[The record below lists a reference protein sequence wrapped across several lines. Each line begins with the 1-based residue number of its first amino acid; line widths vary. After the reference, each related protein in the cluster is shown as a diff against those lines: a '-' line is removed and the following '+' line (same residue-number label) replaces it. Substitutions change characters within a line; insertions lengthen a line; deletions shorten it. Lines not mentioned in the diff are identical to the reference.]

1 MIRIRHPRLY
11 LVAAVLFVLFGYA
24 TMRITLELVQGPSFA
39 VTEGKVTH
47 AAWHSSMSRTG
58 RSYFVDISYDYVVDG
73 RQYHSD
79 HYFGAYNRAVGQR
92 PCREIVAQHPV
103 GSKVVVHY
111 DPKDPKENYVVL
123 PKEYWRIALYGLLT
137 VIVPGGIIWMDWVM
151 RHRPRRRRLRR
162 RRWPLRDIIAL
173 LLFVLCIIAGLSLM
187 AGLARGFVEVVR
199 LCRRGS
205 PWGYAWVGL
214 SLLAVVALGLW
225 RRATRKRA
233 YQELLVRGVDCG
245 LTEESMR
252 AVDALLQEGGKL
264 CRRKPSQAL
273 VLAPGIR
280 EFANR
285 YSSVRCR
292 GVRLFANRLTE
303 GAFSPK
309 GDSDWYYV
317 IGCEDEESLY
327 CVKKSA
333 ADETVYY
340 IEIEWMPAPVPYASD
355 IRHYLALRYQEKF
368 CANSVQATD

>member
-1 MIRIRHPRLY
+1 MIRIRH
-11 LVAAVLFVLFGYA
+11 
-24 TMRITLELVQGPSFA
+24 
-39 VTEGKVTH
+39 H
-47 AAWHSSMSRTG
+47 
-58 RSYFVDISYDYVVDG
+58 
-73 RQYHSD
+73 
-79 HYFGAYNRAVGQR
+79 
-92 PCREIVAQHPV
+92 
-103 GSKVVVHY
+103 
-111 DPKDPKENYVVL
+111 
-123 PKEYWRIALYGLLT
+123 
-137 VIVPGGIIWMDWVM
+137 
-151 RHRPRRRRLRR
+151 
-162 RRWPLRDIIAL
+162 AL

-233 YQELLVRGVDCG
+233 YQELLVRGIDCG

-292 GVRLFANRLTE
+292 GVSLFANRLTE

-317 IGCEDEESLY
+317 IGCEDEESLKVGQWFCGSFY
-327 CVKKSA
+327 GYRSDLSPDGKHLIYFAGWMLQRSLRNGLVLQKRFLVGTGEGHGIYWERHKVCDEKGEVVVDGSNWGW
-333 ADETVYY
+333 AD
-340 IEIEWMPAPVPYASD
+340 WDAPRKRIVFAEDGLICSLVLSDDRSRKVLFDCNTLKYERRLAPY
-355 IRHYLALRYQEKF
+355 
-368 CANSVQATD
+368 

>member
-1 MIRIRHPRLY
+1 MILRKNER
-11 LVAAVLFVLFGYA
+11 V
-24 TMRITLELVQGPSFA
+24 SC
-39 VTEGKVTH
+39 K
-47 AAWHSSMSRTG
+47 
-58 RSYFVDISYDYVVDG
+58 RS
-73 RQYHSD
+73 
-79 HYFGAYNRAVGQR
+79 
-92 PCREIVAQHPV
+92 
-103 GSKVVVHY
+103 
-111 DPKDPKENYVVL
+111 
-123 PKEYWRIALYGLLT
+123 
-137 VIVPGGIIWMDWVM
+137 
-151 RHRPRRRRLRR
+151 RRRLRR

-173 LLFVLCIIAGLSLM
+173 LLFVLCIIAGLFLM

-292 GVRLFANRLTE
+292 GVSLFANRLTE
-303 GAFSPK
+303 EAFGLK
-309 GDSDWYYV
+309 GDSDVYYV
-317 IGCEDEESLY
+317 IGREDEESLY
-327 CVKKSA
+327 CVKESA
-333 ADETVYY
+333 TDETVYY
-340 IEIEWMPAPVPYASD
+340 FEIEWMPAPVPYASD
-355 IRHYLALRYQEKF
+355 IRHYLALRYQKEFQK
-368 CANSVQATD
+368 

>member
-11 LVAAVLFVLFGYA
+11 LVAAVLFVLFGYM
-24 TMRITLELVQGPSFA
+24 TMRITLELVHGPSFA

-47 AAWHSSMSRTG
+47 AAWHSSMSRVG

-205 PWGYAWVGL
+205 PWDYAWVGL

-285 YSSVRCR
+285 YSSVRFR
-292 GVRLFANRLTE
+292 GVSLFANRLTE

-317 IGCEDEESLY
+317 IGREDEESLY

-355 IRHYLALRYQEKF
+355 IRHYLALRYQGLQK
-368 CANSVQATD
+368 